1 MSLSV
6 SVEIS
11 QLLRLV
17 LRFTVFLGISS
28 PESSNNIVL
37 FRALLREDPLQD
49 AFSVHVLACV
59 PDTPSKGTRLRGSLF
74 LRLLDSVLGS

>member
-6 SVEIS
+6 TVEIS
-11 QLLRLV
+11 QLLV

-49 AFSVHVLACV
+49 AFSVHVLVCV
-59 PDTPSKGTRLRGSLF
+59 PVTLSKGTRLRGSLF
-74 LRLLDSVLGS
+74 LRLLDPVLGS

>member
-6 SVEIS
+6 TVEIS
-11 QLLRLV
+11 QLLV

-74 LRLLDSVLGS
+74 LRLLDPVLSS

>member
-6 SVEIS
+6 TVEIS
-11 QLLRLV
+11 QLLV
-17 LRFTVFLGISS
+17 LRFTVFFGISS

-74 LRLLDSVLGS
+74 LRLLDPVLGS

>member
-6 SVEIS
+6 TVEIS
-11 QLLRLV
+11 QLLV

-28 PESSNNIVL
+28 PESSNNIVF

-74 LRLLDSVLGS
+74 LRLLDPVLDS

>member
-6 SVEIS
+6 TVEIS
-11 QLLRLV
+11 PLLV

-74 LRLLDSVLGS
+74 LRLLDPVLGS

>member
-1 MSLSV
+1 MSLSLT
-6 SVEIS
+6 VEIS
-11 QLLRLV
+11 QLLV

-74 LRLLDSVLGS
+74 LRLLDPVLGS

>member
-6 SVEIS
+6 TVEIS
-11 QLLRLV
+11 QLLV

-49 AFSVHVLACV
+49 ASSVHVLACV
-59 PDTPSKGTRLRGSLF
+59 PNTPSKGTRLRGSLF
-74 LRLLDSVLGS
+74 LRLLDPVLGS

>member
-6 SVEIS
+6 TVEIS
-11 QLLRLV
+11 QLLV

-28 PESSNNIVL
+28 PESSNNLVL

-74 LRLLDSVLGS
+74 LRLLDPVLGS

>member
-6 SVEIS
+6 TVEIS
-11 QLLRLV
+11 QSLV

-74 LRLLDSVLGS
+74 LRLLDPVLGS

>member
-6 SVEIS
+6 TVEIS
-11 QLLRLV
+11 QLLV

-28 PESSNNIVL
+28 LESSNNIVL

-59 PDTPSKGTRLRGSLF
+59 PDTPSKGTRLRGSFF
-74 LRLLDSVLGS
+74 LRLLDPVLGS

>member
-6 SVEIS
+6 TVEIS
-11 QLLRLV
+11 QLLV

-37 FRALLREDPLQD
+37 FRALLREDPFQD
-49 AFSVHVLACV
+49 AFSLHVLACV

-74 LRLLDSVLGS
+74 LRLLDPVLGS

>member
-6 SVEIS
+6 TVEIS
-11 QLLRLV
+11 QLLV

-37 FRALLREDPLQD
+37 FRALLREDPLPD

-74 LRLLDSVLGS
+74 LRLLDPVLGS

>member
-6 SVEIS
+6 TVEIS
-11 QLLRLV
+11 QLLV

-59 PDTPSKGTRLRGSLF
+59 PDTPSKGTRLRGSIF
-74 LRLLDSVLGS
+74 LRLLDPVLGS

>member
-6 SVEIS
+6 TVEIS
-11 QLLRLV
+11 QLLV

-37 FRALLREDPLQD
+37 FRALLQEDPLQD

-59 PDTPSKGTRLRGSLF
+59 PDKPSKGTRLRGSLF
-74 LRLLDSVLGS
+74 LRLLDPVLGS

>member
-6 SVEIS
+6 TVEIS
-11 QLLRLV
+11 QLLV
-17 LRFTVFLGISS
+17 LRFTVFLGTSS

-74 LRLLDSVLGS
+74 LRLLDPVLGS

>member
-1 MSLSV
+1 MSSSV
-6 SVEIS
+6 TVEIS
-11 QLLRLV
+11 QLLV

-74 LRLLDSVLGS
+74 LRLLDPVLGS

>member
-6 SVEIS
+6 TVEIS
-11 QLLRLV
+11 QLLV
-17 LRFTVFLGISS
+17 LRFTVFLGISL

-74 LRLLDSVLGS
+74 LRLLDPVLGS

>member
-6 SVEIS
+6 TVEIS
-11 QLLRLV
+11 LLLV

-74 LRLLDSVLGS
+74 LRLLDPVLGS

>member
-6 SVEIS
+6 TVEIS
-11 QLLRLV
+11 QLLV

-28 PESSNNIVL
+28 PESSNNIGL

-74 LRLLDSVLGS
+74 LRLLDPVLGS

>member
-6 SVEIS
+6 TVEIS
-11 QLLRLV
+11 QLLV

-49 AFSVHVLACV
+49 AFSVNVLACV

-74 LRLLDSVLGS
+74 LRLLDPVLGS

>member
-6 SVEIS
+6 TVEIS
-11 QLLRLV
+11 QLLV

-74 LRLLDSVLGS
+74 LRLLDPVFGS

>member
-6 SVEIS
+6 TVEIS
-11 QLLRLV
+11 QLLV

-28 PESSNNIVL
+28 PESSNNIVF

-74 LRLLDSVLGS
+74 LRLLDPVLGS

>member
-6 SVEIS
+6 TVEIS
-11 QLLRLV
+11 QLLV

-74 LRLLDSVLGS
+74 LRLLDPVLGI

>member
-6 SVEIS
+6 TVEIS
-11 QLLRLV
+11 QLLV

-28 PESSNNIVL
+28 PESSNIIGF
-37 FRALLREDPLQD
+37 FRALLREDSLQD

-74 LRLLDSVLGS
+74 LRLLDPVLGS

>member
-6 SVEIS
+6 TVEIS
-11 QLLRLV
+11 QLLV

-59 PDTPSKGTRLRGSLF
+59 PDTPSKETRLRGSLF
-74 LRLLDSVLGS
+74 LRLLDPVLGS

>member
-1 MSLSV
+1 MSV
-6 SVEIS
+6 SVTVEIS
-11 QLLRLV
+11 QLLV

-28 PESSNNIVL
+28 PESSNNTVL

-74 LRLLDSVLGS
+74 LRLLDPVLGS

>member
-6 SVEIS
+6 TVEIS
-11 QLLRLV
+11 QLLV
-17 LRFTVFLGISS
+17 LSFTVFLGISS

-74 LRLLDSVLGS
+74 LRLLDPVLGS

>member
-6 SVEIS
+6 TVEIS
-11 QLLRLV
+11 QLLV

-74 LRLLDSVLGS
+74 LRLIDPVLGS

>member
-6 SVEIS
+6 PVEIS
-11 QLLRLV
+11 QLLV

-74 LRLLDSVLGS
+74 LRLLDPVLGS

>member
-6 SVEIS
+6 TVEIS
-11 QLLRLV
+11 QLLV

-74 LRLLDSVLGS
+74 LRLLDPVLGS

>member
-6 SVEIS
+6 TVEIS
-11 QLLRLV
+11 QLHV

-74 LRLLDSVLGS
+74 LRLLDPVLGS

>member
-6 SVEIS
+6 TVEIS
-11 QLLRLV
+11 QLLV

-37 FRALLREDPLQD
+37 FRALLREDHLQD

-74 LRLLDSVLGS
+74 LRLLDPVLGS

>member
-6 SVEIS
+6 TVEIS
-11 QLLRLV
+11 QLLV

-28 PESSNNIVL
+28 LESSNNIVL

-74 LRLLDSVLGS
+74 LRLLDPVLGS

>member
-6 SVEIS
+6 TVEIS
-11 QLLRLV
+11 QLLV

-28 PESSNNIVL
+28 PESSNSIVL

-59 PDTPSKGTRLRGSLF
+59 PNTPSKGTRLRGSLF
-74 LRLLDSVLGS
+74 LRLLDPVLGS

>member
-11 QLLRLV
+11 QLLV

-74 LRLLDSVLGS
+74 LRLLDPVLGS

>member
-6 SVEIS
+6 TVEIS
-11 QLLRLV
+11 QLLV

-59 PDTPSKGTRLRGSLF
+59 PNTPSKGTRLRGSLF
-74 LRLLDSVLGS
+74 LRLLDPVLGS